1 MKMPVIRIC
10 PIKALIISIA
20 VFFLP
25 FSLLSAGVRKP
36 AAGGES
42 GSILQVKYLGGDN
55 DALFF
60 DVKYYNKTGNIFKL
74 LVLDEI
80 TGDALFQDNYSARD
94 FEKKFKIPRLTDTD
108 YVTFLIRSAKE
119 NILLSYKVKVTT
131 KVVDETVFLKNRELV
146 SYK

>member
-1 MKMPVIRIC
+1 MKMPLGRIYS
-10 PIKALIISIA
+10 IKVLITSVA

-25 FSLLSAGVRKP
+25 TSLLNVAAQEFAGEESSSA
-36 AAGGES
+36 
-42 GSILQVKYLGGDN
+42 LLVKYLGGDN
-55 DALFF
+55 EALFF
-60 DVKYYNKTGNIFKL
+60 DVKYENRTGNIFKL

-119 NILLSYKVKVTT
+119 NIQLSYKVKVTT